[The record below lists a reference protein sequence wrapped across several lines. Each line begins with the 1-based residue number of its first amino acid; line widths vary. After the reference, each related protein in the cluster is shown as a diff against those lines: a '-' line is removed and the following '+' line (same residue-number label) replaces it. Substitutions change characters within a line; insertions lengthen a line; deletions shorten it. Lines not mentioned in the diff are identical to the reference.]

1 MTCKLLY
8 LLPMHK
14 NTWLHLNSIGY
25 LYIVALKTRLLIN
38 LKDNLLK
45 EVVISGH
52 YCRVVNGTFIALHY
66 RNITCYV
73 SISHSVTKKTCQ

>member
-52 YCRVVNGTFIALHY
+52 
-66 RNITCYV
+66 
-73 SISHSVTKKTCQ
+73 